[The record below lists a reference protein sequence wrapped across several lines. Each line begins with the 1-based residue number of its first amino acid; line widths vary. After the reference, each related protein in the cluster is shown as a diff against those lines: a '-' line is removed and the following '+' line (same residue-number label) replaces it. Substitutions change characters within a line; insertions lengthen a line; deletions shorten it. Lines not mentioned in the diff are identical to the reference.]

1 MAKSLKFIPLLFIFF
16 IFGCSMSDSNVNPK
30 EPTSKFE
37 NTYWKIVTIMGKK
50 VEVLKNMREPYLV
63 FHSTSNKISGYTGC
77 NKIMGSYKIDGNN
90 LSIGKVAT
98 TKMMCI
104 QVANVEIYL
113 LKVFKSVKR
122 FEINGEKMKLLDKDG
137 KVLGEF
143 RAVYLN

>member
-1 MAKSLKFIPLLFIFF
+1 
-16 IFGCSMSDSNVNPK
+16 
-30 EPTSKFE
+30 
-37 NTYWKIVTIMGKK
+37 MGKK

-90 LSIGKVAT
+90 LSIEKVAT